1 MSEFSTNAAEK
12 SPKPPKPP
20 KPPIWAHLYCVDKW
34 AWFCGDTPA
43 AIAHESPE
51 LYSVLNTIKNSSEE
65 RAHRKL
71 KNAADAIAL
80 ICATARDASSV
91 SACAIETS
99 IGDDGEATY
108 TIRISQNSG
117 VSSTTLKDLRSLLN
131 GIASKTDECNTQDEL
146 RALKDSVRADIVVRS
161 EAKIRDV
168 VTADRMR
175 FSGWC
180 KWPAANPDL
189 PLLSR
194 LPPAVQDTFKSCI
207 SRLCNQQ
214 TSFQQMVE
222 TADIFESMIY
232 VLDLK
237 AKSESLLAAVSNN
250 IPDDIRRYVSHLAR
264 YSTAAEHVVECF
276 KFLRRTCQRPS
287 ASTFTVQCVPLLDSL
302 RLGSA
307 ADDEEP
313 INIETYLRDNF
324 NVPYKSL
331 LPNKGSQ
338 ARDSWTA
345 ARNRKCSFLHTE
357 LQLAMFYC
365 LNPDLLPVAGYIG
378 VSKRCCGLCA
388 FVLKALQKDASADA
402 RYSVDIAGPP
412 LLFSVRGTHG
422 GLTTQWTFPDITRFP
437 NDTSISDLGKAK
449 LQKRL
454 DLIRDDL
461 SMELK
466 GKHGKLLGLPDG
478 RTLDQPGYFGVHAIG
493 EVWKILWVVEQNLIA
508 KHGFT
513 DSLFPPALP
522 NGTVPEGDFTS
533 QAQWEL
539 AHCPFTLTEIAPYI
553 RYDKPAPALFTPSSC
568 PPSALPPTRKA
579 RRPVAGNKIENNDL
593 RPHVVAADHLRIWTS
608 PFGQAHDAEFRSKF
622 PDELVNKAY
631 GLDQLSP
638 STRVMAEMPG
648 YLMTSCTL

>member
-1 MSEFSTNAAEK
+1 MSEFSSNAAEK
-12 SPKPPKPP
+12 SHKPPKPP

-34 AWFCGDTPA
+34 ARFCGDTPA
-43 AIAHESPE
+43 
-51 LYSVLNTIKNSSEE
+51 VNTINDPSEG
-65 RAHRKL
+65 RAYRKL
-71 KNAADAIAL
+71 KNAADAIAF

-131 GIASKTDECNTQDEL
+131 GIASKTDECNTQDGL

-175 FSGWC
+175 FSEWC
-180 KWPAANPDL
+180 KWPTANPDL

-222 TADIFESMIY
+222 AADIFESIIY

-237 AKSESLLAAVSNN
+237 AKSESGLAVVSNN

-276 KFLRRTCQRPS
+276 KFLRRTCQRPN
-287 ASTFTVQCVPLLDSL
+287 ASTFTIQCVPLLDSL

-388 FVLKALQKDASADA
+388 FVLKYILSILLCALSELICIRALQKDASADA

-412 LLFSVRGTHG
+412 LLFSIRGTHG

-437 NDTSISDLGKAK
+437 NDTSLSDLGKAK

-466 GKHGKLLGLPDG
+466 GKVRD
-478 RTLDQPGYFGVHAIG
+478 
-493 EVWKILWVVEQNLIA
+493 ILEHI
-508 KHGFT
+508 
-513 DSLFPPALP
+513 
-522 NGTVPEGDFTS
+522 
-533 QAQWEL
+533 
-539 AHCPFTLTEIAPYI
+539 I
-553 RYDKPAPALFTPSSC
+553 DKPEKRRGAESDGLF
-568 PPSALPPTRKA
+568 SAEESDEEQDDPEDPQVRAHRVIAAKA
-579 RRPVAGNKIENNDL
+579 KR
-593 RPHVVAADHLRIWTS
+593 
-608 PFGQAHDAEFRSKF
+608 
-622 PDELVNKAY
+622 
-631 GLDQLSP
+631 
-638 STRVMAEMPG
+638 
-648 YLMTSCTL
+648 YLIV